1 MTQLQVTLSDEFI
14 ENLADE
20 ICAPGF
26 PESYSFQYRGNR
38 DAVAMRVRQRGGKV
52 RRWSIANQSIDPR
65 YTIEGQDL
73 PDKGLGNDRIMTNL
87 YKLERTL

>member
-1 MTQLQVTLSDEFI
+1 
-14 ENLADE
+14 
-20 ICAPGF
+20 
-26 PESYSFQYRGNR
+26 
-38 DAVAMRVRQRGGKV
+38 MRVRQRGGKV